1 MGQIEMTNGRNKGA
15 AFERQIAQ
23 LLYLHLGINFK
34 RDIEQYR
41 AADHGDLIC
50 DADFPFVIE
59 CKRYADGPIGGRPE
73 WWKQA
78 DKAAKAMNKLTCL
91 IYKYDRKPIR
101 VVITLDAIVL
111 AIDPQAAPCDPSHV
125 EMDIETFCYIARELI
140 A

>member
-1 MGQIEMTNGRNKGA
+1 VTNGRTKGA

-23 LLYLHLGINFK
+23 LLHLHLGINFK

-50 DADFPFVIE
+50 DAYFPFVIE
-59 CKRYADGPIGGRPE
+59 CKRYADGPIGGKPE
-73 WWKQA
+73 WWGQA
-78 DKAAKAMNKLTCL
+78 DKAARAMTKLPCL

-101 VVITLDAIVL
+101 VVITLEAIVL
-111 AIDPQAAPCDPSHV
+111 AIDPQAQASEDGHV